1 MTEEERVVLSDEPRG
16 IKRYVPVLV
25 WLPQYDRSW
34 LKNDVLAGLSVWA
47 LMVPTSLGYATLSG
61 VPVQNGLYAAAFGMI
76 AFALFTTS
84 RQLVQGP
91 GSSTAPVLGAA
102 VVSIAAAGSEDAV
115 AVAAAVTLVAALIF
129 VVMAVLKMGWVAEFL
144 SAAVLTGFVFGVAI
158 NVVSGELFK
167 VTGTDKSGSNSWQKL
182 WNWFASLPDANGTT
196 LVVGVVAVVGLF
208 ALKFMAPKV
217 PAELVAVVL
226 GVAATLLLD
235 LGDRGVEL
243 IAEVPR
249 GLAAPSIPDFNLIVD
264 NWETVISAA
273 VGLVLIGF
281 SVSTA
286 GVRQYASKH
295 NYRVDVDQELLAQGM
310 SNVASGIFQGIFNN
324 GSLSKSP
331 VNDGAG
337 ARSQVSS
344 LAQAA
349 FIILTLLVLAPIF
362 SDLPEAILGAIIIEA
377 VTLGMMDVGEM
388 KRLLVVKPIEFAAA
402 LAALLGVM
410 TFGILAGVFIGVG
423 LSLVWLVYVS
433 ALPAI
438 PELGRKRG
446 TDAFRDLEQHDD
458 CETYAGL
465 VVLRFDGGLFFVNAD
480 ALADRLRQ
488 IRVGA
493 TAGIDGVVLS
503 MEGVNF
509 IDTEGADTLKAI
521 AQAGVDRGIDLHL
534 ARVKPQV
541 LEVLERDGFFDV
553 ANRDHVHDNIA
564 AAVALHAAL
573 HPRSF
578 EGRSDP
584 NVPEGITHEG

>member
-1 MTEEERVVLSDEPRG
+1 MTEEARVVLERRTPSG
-16 IKRYVPVLV
+16 IKRFVPILV
-25 WLPQYDRSW
+25 WLPRYDRSW

-115 AVAAAVTLVAALIF
+115 AVATAVVLVAGLLF
-129 VVMAVLKMGWVAEFL
+129 VVMAVLKMGWIAEFL
-144 SAAVLTGFVFGVAI
+144 SAAVLTGFIFGVAI

-167 VTGTDKSGSNSWQKL
+167 VTGTEKSGSNTWEKL
-182 WNWFASLPDANGTT
+182 WNWFASLPDASGRHAGGRSS
-196 LVVGVVAVVGLF
+196 LAVVGLF
-208 ALKFMAPKV
+208 ALKFLAPKI

-226 GVAATLLLD
+226 GIAATLLFD

-249 GLAAPSIPDFNLIVD
+249 GLAAPSIPDLDLIVD

-310 SNVASGIFQGIFNN
+310 SNVASSVFQGVFNN

-337 ARSQVSS
+337 AT
-344 LAQAA
+344 
-349 FIILTLLVLAPIF
+349 I
-362 SDLPEAILGAIIIEA
+362 
-377 VTLGMMDVGEM
+377 
-388 KRLLVVKPIEFAAA
+388 
-402 LAALLGVM
+402 
-410 TFGILAGVFIGVG
+410 
-423 LSLVWLVYVS
+423 
-433 ALPAI
+433 
-438 PELGRKRG
+438 
-446 TDAFRDLEQHDD
+446 
-458 CETYAGL
+458 AGL
-465 VVLRFDGGLFFVNAD
+465 EPRAGGLHHLDPARPRTD
-480 ALADRLRQ
+480 LLRPARGDPRRDHHRSRHARDDGRRRDEAPARRQADRVRGGT
-488 IRVGA
+488 RRP
-493 TAGIDGVVLS
+493 AGRDDVRDPRRRLHRRRTV
-503 MEGVNF
+503 
-509 IDTEGADTLKAI
+509 AD
-521 AQAGVDRGIDLHL
+521 L
-534 ARVKPQV
+534 ARVR
-541 LEVLERDGFFDV
+541 LG
-553 ANRDHVHDNIA
+553 
-564 AAVALHAAL
+564 AAVDSRARQEAGNRCLPRPGAARRL
-573 HPRSF
+573 
-578 EGRSDP
+578 
-584 NVPEGITHEG
+584 